1 MQINNLYIYLIY
13 VFLSFIIFL
22 IDSYAGLLLVV
33 FSYLLLLFLNF
44 KKNGSIFNY
53 VQFYLLV
60 CWILTFN
67 QIFNL
72 FHFDENFF
80 YEERLYFF
88 SCVVISGIIS
98 IFFKVP
104 EKNYLLFEKKFKKI
118 ENPYLSKY
126 IIFLFTI
133 LIFGISGLFGGAI
146 QYILKALLFI
156 APIILSGLYYLNS
169 TKKLIPLI
177 LFIISFLFY
186 TSIMFNRTG
195 YLLVPIIFFVT
206 VLIDKKFEI
215 DLKKNINFVLGS
227 IILILITL
235 LLADIYKSSEY
246 KNFFDFVL
254 ELKLT
259 DFTNYYSESLYK
271 INPTHNIYDYF
282 SVMDALTDDRKEIGG
297 NIFTQFL
304 NIFKPRFFFPDKPI
318 QNISE
323 LNYMQGI
330 HPSSLFVAVFMES
343 TYNLGL
349 IGVFIYHYLILLI
362 GNLMFKSV
370 LVIEDELLFKFFSIN
385 YFFYIIHMYTLIR
398 GPGIH
403 FVPYFFI
410 SFMIMMYYLKKNK

>member
-282 SVMDALTDDRKEIGG
+282 SIMDALTDDRKEIGG

>member
-206 VLIDKKFEI
+206 VL
-215 DLKKNINFVLGS
+215 N
-227 IILILITL
+227 
-235 LLADIYKSSEY
+235 SS
-246 KNFFDFVL
+246 N
-254 ELKLT
+254 
-259 DFTNYYSESLYK
+259 
-271 INPTHNIYDYF
+271 
-282 SVMDALTDDRKEIGG
+282 
-297 NIFTQFL
+297 
-304 NIFKPRFFFPDKPI
+304 
-318 QNISE
+318 
-323 LNYMQGI
+323 
-330 HPSSLFVAVFMES
+330 
-343 TYNLGL
+343 
-349 IGVFIYHYLILLI
+349 
-362 GNLMFKSV
+362 
-370 LVIEDELLFKFFSIN
+370 
-385 YFFYIIHMYTLIR
+385 
-398 GPGIH
+398 
-403 FVPYFFI
+403 
-410 SFMIMMYYLKKNK
+410 

>member
-104 EKNYLLFEKKFKKI
+104 EKNYLLFKKKFKKI

-133 LIFGISGLFGGAI
+133 LIFGFSGLFGGAI

-282 SVMDALTDDRKEIGG
+282 SIMDALTDDRKEIGG

>member
-1 MQINNLYIYLIY
+1 MQKSNLYIYLIY
-13 VFLSFIIFL
+13 VFFTFITFL
-22 IDSYAGLLLVV
+22 IDTYVGLVLVV

-53 VQFYLLV
+53 VQFYLLA

-72 FHFDENFF
+72 FYFDENFF

-177 LFIISFLFY
+177 LFITSFLFY

-235 LLADIYKSSEY
+235 ILADIYKSSEY

-282 SVMDALTDDRKEIGG
+282 SIMDALTDDRKEIGG

-403 FVPYFFI
+403 FIPYFFI

>member
-1 MQINNLYIYLIY
+1 
-13 VFLSFIIFL
+13 
-22 IDSYAGLLLVV
+22 
-33 FSYLLLLFLNF
+33 
-44 KKNGSIFNY
+44 
-53 VQFYLLV
+53 
-60 CWILTFN
+60 
-67 QIFNL
+67 
-72 FHFDENFF
+72 
-80 YEERLYFF
+80 
-88 SCVVISGIIS
+88 
-98 IFFKVP
+98 
-104 EKNYLLFEKKFKKI
+104 
-118 ENPYLSKY
+118 
-126 IIFLFTI
+126 
-133 LIFGISGLFGGAI
+133 
-146 QYILKALLFI
+146 
-156 APIILSGLYYLNS
+156 
-169 TKKLIPLI
+169 
-177 LFIISFLFY
+177 
-186 TSIMFNRTG
+186 MFNRTG

-282 SVMDALTDDRKEIGG
+282 SIMDALTDDRKEIGG

>member
-13 VFLSFIIFL
+13 IFLSSIIFL

-33 FSYLLLLFLNF
+33 FSYLLLFFLNF
-44 KKNGSIFNY
+44 KKNSSIFNY

-177 LFIISFLFY
+177 LFITSFLFY

-282 SVMDALTDDRKEIGG
+282 SIMDALTDDRKEIGG

>member
-282 SVMDALTDDRKEIGG
+282 SIMDALTDDRKEIGG
-297 NIFTQFL
+297 NIFTQIL

>member
-13 VFLSFIIFL
+13 IFLSSIIFL

-33 FSYLLLLFLNF
+33 FSYLLLFFLNF
-44 KKNGSIFNY
+44 KKNSSIFNY

-177 LFIISFLFY
+177 LFITSFLFY

-282 SVMDALTDDRKEIGG
+282 SIMDALTDDRKEIGG

-403 FVPYFFI
+403 FIPYFFI

>member
-1 MQINNLYIYLIY
+1 MQKSNLYIYLIY
-13 VFLSFIIFL
+13 VFFTFITFL
-22 IDSYAGLLLVV
+22 IDTYVGLVLVV

-53 VQFYLLV
+53 VQFYLLA

-72 FHFDENFF
+72 FYFDENFF

-177 LFIISFLFY
+177 LFITSFLFY

-282 SVMDALTDDRKEIGG
+282 SIMDALTDDRKEIGG

-403 FVPYFFI
+403 FIPYFFI

>member
-227 IILILITL
+227 IVLILITL

-282 SVMDALTDDRKEIGG
+282 SIMDALTDDRKEIGG

>member
-118 ENPYLSKY
+118 ENPYLLKY

-282 SVMDALTDDRKEIGG
+282 SIMDALTDDRKEIGG

>member
-1 MQINNLYIYLIY
+1 MQKSNLYIYLIY
-13 VFLSFIIFL
+13 IFFSFITFL
-22 IDSYAGLLLVV
+22 IDTYVGLVLVV

-53 VQFYLLV
+53 VQFYLLA

-72 FHFDENFF
+72 FYFDENFF

-177 LFIISFLFY
+177 LFITSFLFY

-282 SVMDALTDDRKEIGG
+282 SIMDALTDDRKEIGG

-403 FVPYFFI
+403 FIPYFFI

>member
-13 VFLSFIIFL
+13 IFLSSIIFL

-33 FSYLLLLFLNF
+33 FSYLLLFFLNF
-44 KKNGSIFNY
+44 KKNSSIFNY

-177 LFIISFLFY
+177 LFITSFLFY

-195 YLLVPIIFFVT
+195 YLLVPIIF
-206 VLIDKKFEI
+206 L
-215 DLKKNINFVLGS
+215 
-227 IILILITL
+227 
-235 LLADIYKSSEY
+235 
-246 KNFFDFVL
+246 
-254 ELKLT
+254 
-259 DFTNYYSESLYK
+259 
-271 INPTHNIYDYF
+271 
-282 SVMDALTDDRKEIGG
+282 
-297 NIFTQFL
+297 
-304 NIFKPRFFFPDKPI
+304 
-318 QNISE
+318 
-323 LNYMQGI
+323 
-330 HPSSLFVAVFMES
+330 
-343 TYNLGL
+343 
-349 IGVFIYHYLILLI
+349 
-362 GNLMFKSV
+362 
-370 LVIEDELLFKFFSIN
+370 
-385 YFFYIIHMYTLIR
+385 
-398 GPGIH
+398 
-403 FVPYFFI
+403 
-410 SFMIMMYYLKKNK
+410 

>member
-156 APIILSGLYYLNS
+156 APIILSGLCYLNS

-282 SVMDALTDDRKEIGG
+282 SIMDALTDDRKEIGG